1 LDYTLN
7 NNVFEDNR
15 IKITNKLIDKD
26 TVYLDLVLEPKD
38 FNSCPICMCTNV
50 VKNGH
55 KMLFP
60 ILEIIPHYKNICRL
74 SVQRFKCNRC
84 GKSFLDESK
93 LTFKNNQIS
102 KSTIFQILLDLKED
116 VSFTYIAKKNNVSIQ
131 TVINIF
137 DKYVSIPKMKL
148 SETICIDEFK
158 NLKSAKGKY
167 AFLVLDPI
175 NHKVIEVLES
185 RLHQDISKYFYS
197 LGYEERSIVKYVVSD
212 MNDTYRYIVSRYFPN
227 ATYVVDAF
235 HYLRY
240 IEDAFNKVR
249 IRIMN
254 KYPNIDSR
262 YKMLK
267 RYWKVLSNYNVD
279 LNTTNLMNYM
289 TGLVDSI
296 DNIINDSLLID
307 NELFEAYNLLQ
318 DFLYQMKNLKYEEA
332 DSYLDNFIDTLYN
345 SSIPEFQILY
355 KMFSNWK
362 KEIVNSFIRF
372 GDKRL
377 SNGPIEGINNHIK
390 EIKRIAFG
398 YRVFKFFRKRIMYI
412 INNIQFKF

>member
-1 LDYTLN
+1 LN
-7 NNVFEDNR
+7 YKPINRLFEDDR
-15 IKITNKLIDKD
+15 IEIINELIENNKIYID
-26 TVYLDLVLEPKD
+26 LRLNPKD
-38 FNSCPICMCTNV
+38 YYICPSCGSNNI

-55 KMLFP
+55 QYRYP
-60 ILEIIPHYKNICRL
+60 ILEIVPHYINICRL
-74 SVQRFKCNRC
+74 IISRFKCNRC
-84 GKSFLDESK
+84 GKSFLDESQ

-102 KSTIFQILLDLKED
+102 KSTIFQILFDLRED
-116 VSFTYIAKKNNVSIQ
+116 VSFTYIAKKNNVGID
-131 TVINIF
+131 TVIDIF
-137 DKYVSIPKMKL
+137 DKYIKIPKMNL

-167 AFLVLDPI
+167 AFLVFDPI

-185 RLHQDISKYFYS
+185 RLHRDIANYFYN
-197 LGYEERSIVKYVVSD
+197 LGFDERNKVKYVVSD

-227 ATYVVDAF
+227 ATYIVDAF

-254 KYPNIDSR
+254 NYSTNDPR

-267 RYWKVLSNYNVD
+267 RYWKILSNFNVD
-279 LNTTNLMNYM
+279 LDTTNLINYIN
-289 TGLVDSI
+289 GNIDSI

-307 NELFEAYNLLQ
+307 DELFEAYDLLQ
-318 DFLYQMKNLKYEEA
+318 DFLYKMKNLKYEEA
-332 DSYLDNFIDTLYN
+332 DSYLDNWIDTLYN
-345 SSIPEFQILY
+345 SSIHEFHILY
-355 KMFSNWK
+355 KMFTNWK

-398 YRVFKFFRKRIMYI
+398 YRIFEHFRKRIMYI
-412 INNIQFKF
+412 INNVEIKL